1 MISFW
6 RPWIAAATATVR
18 RCRVTSSR
26 RGWPRRRY
34 AVPRCAGDSANA
46 SYRAPT
52 PRRPS
57 RRAPRT

>member
-1 MISFW
+1 MISFG

-34 AVPRCAGDSANA
+34 GRPALRWRFRAGVLPRGDA
-46 SYRAPT
+46 SSSESPGGAY
-52 PRRPS
+52 
-57 RRAPRT
+57 